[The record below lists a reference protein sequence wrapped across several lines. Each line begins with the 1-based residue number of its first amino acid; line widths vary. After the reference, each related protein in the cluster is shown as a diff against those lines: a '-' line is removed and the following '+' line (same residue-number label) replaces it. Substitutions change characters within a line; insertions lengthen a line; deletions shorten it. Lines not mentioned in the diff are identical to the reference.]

1 MSSETGESATQVLA
15 ESGAADADSRNQF
28 VLDIA
33 GYEGPLHLLLE
44 LARRQKVD
52 LAKVSI
58 LQLADQYLAYVRDA
72 EDRRMDL
79 AADYLLMA
87 AWLAYLKSKLL
98 LPSEKPVEDEV
109 DGETMAGRLAFRLRR
124 LEAMRQAV
132 EDLYRGDLDGRD
144 VFRRGAPQ
152 KAKVVRTPVW
162 TTTLHDMLHAFGD
175 INSRKYKVRAH
186 VIRKQPVLPLDS
198 ARRRLAALV
207 REMDEWC
214 AVQSLPVPAAES
226 GEQPLPRRSVVA
238 SYFSAAL
245 ELARDRAVDLRQ
257 DRPFSDLYVRR
268 AGVKQQAAAGGAE

>member
-1 MSSETGESATQVLA
+1 MSETSEGAMLALA
-15 ESGAADADSRNQF
+15 ESGAADADGRNQF
-28 VLDIA
+28 VLDIS

-58 LQLADQYLAYVRDA
+58 LDLANQYLAYVRDA

-98 LPSEKPVEDEV
+98 LPSEKPDEDEV
-109 DGETMAGRLAFRLRR
+109 DGETMAGRLAFRLKR
-124 LEAMRQAV
+124 LEAMRHAV
-132 EDLYRGDLDGRD
+132 EDLYRGDIDGRD
-144 VFRRGAPQ
+144 VFKRGAPQ

-162 TTTLHDMLHAFGD
+162 TTTLHDVLTAFGD
-175 INSRKYKVRAH
+175 INGRKYKVRAH
-186 VIRKQPVLPLDS
+186 VIRRQPVLPLES

-207 REMDEWC
+207 KDMDEWC
-214 AVQSLPVPAAES
+214 AVQSLPAGGDA
-226 GEQPLPRRSVVA
+226 QDAPRRSVVA

-268 AGVKQQAAAGGAE
+268 AGVKQAVE